1 MINKDFHLSK
11 VSGSFRLLLMLFI
24 LSLSLG
30 YAAGLYYISISS
42 GFTDQ
47 SVYENYMG
55 NEDDE
60 EASIMKFKMKEK
72 EVLSIIHSH
81 VISFA
86 LIFLALGY
94 LLFHSSYSPKIV
106 AFLSI
111 EPFISLILTF
121 GGIWLMWKGLDWMK
135 YIVIISGTLMH
146 LVFISAVSLLLYD
159 LFRKRVD

>member
-1 MINKDFHLSK
+1 MINSEFTLRK
-11 VSGSFRLLLMLFI
+11 VKGAMRTFLILFV

-30 YAAGLYYISISS
+30 YAAGLYYISLSS

-55 NEDDE
+55 NDDDE
-60 EASIMKFKMKEK
+60 EATIMKFKMKEK

-94 LLFHSSYSPKIV
+94 LLFYSSYAPKLIS
-106 AFLSI
+106 FLSI
-111 EPFISLILTF
+111 EPFFSLMLTF
-121 GGIWLMWKGLDWMK
+121 GGIWLMWHGIEWMK

-146 LVFISAVSLLLYD
+146 LVFISSVSLILID
-159 LFRKRVD
+159 LSRKRS